1 MLLESFA
8 VSVMVMK
15 TGSYIGSMRYT
26 DKLNNRHF
34 FFFLSIAE
42 MRPNLVFLNYM

>member
-26 DKLNNRHF
+26 DKLNNRL
-34 FFFLSIAE
+34 FFLSIAE
-42 MRPNLVFLNYM
+42 MRPNLVFLNYV

>member
-26 DKLNNRHF
+26 DKLNNRL

-42 MRPNLVFLNYM
+42 MRPNLVFLNYV